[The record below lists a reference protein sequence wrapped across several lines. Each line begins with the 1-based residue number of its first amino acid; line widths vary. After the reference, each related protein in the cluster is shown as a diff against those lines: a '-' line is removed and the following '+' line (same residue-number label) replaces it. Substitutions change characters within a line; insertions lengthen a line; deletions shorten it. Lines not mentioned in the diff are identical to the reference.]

1 MKLEEIPTARI
12 VVSGGPRCGKTT
24 FCQGL
29 EALGFEVR
37 HTDALIERFE
47 WSQASLLAS
56 TWLEHPG
63 PWCCEGTT
71 MVRALRKFCARHPG
85 TSKPCDVLFWFGLPR
100 LELSDGQA
108 SMLKS
113 VHTILTGILP
123 ELQRRGVEV
132 KMMSERAPE
141 TT

>member
-1 MKLEEIPTARI
+1 L
-12 VVSGGPRCGKTT
+12 
-24 FCQGL
+24 
-29 EALGFEVR
+29 
-37 HTDALIERFE
+37 
-47 WSQASLLAS
+47 
-56 TWLEHPG
+56 
-63 PWCCEGTT
+63 
-71 MVRALRKFCARHPG
+71 
-85 TSKPCDVLFWFGLPR
+85 KPCDVLFWFGLPR